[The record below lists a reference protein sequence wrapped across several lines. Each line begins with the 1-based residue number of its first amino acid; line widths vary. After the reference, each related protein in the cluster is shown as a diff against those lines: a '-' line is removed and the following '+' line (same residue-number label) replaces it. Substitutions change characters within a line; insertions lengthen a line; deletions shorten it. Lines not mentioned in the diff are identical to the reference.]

1 MNYTVL
7 MRERSAESRLIEVA
21 IEQFGQS
28 GMRAVGTRAIADA
41 AGMQMSA
48 ITYHFGGKD
57 GLYLACARH
66 IAGLMSERI
75 APFVQ
80 LAESHSA
87 EAGGPAS
94 ARTAI
99 LDLLGGLVT
108 VMMRDEIAPWARFV
122 VREQMNPTPAFEV
135 LYEGVMQRI
144 LALLGDLLQ
153 RVAGGALT
161 AEETRIRSIALVG
174 QVLAFRFC
182 RAALMYATGW
192 ESVGVGEIEV
202 VRTAVLAH
210 TDAVLIALER
220 GASQ

>member
-1 MNYTVL
+1 MIG
-7 MRERSAESRLIEVA
+7 RSADLRLIQAA
-21 IEQFGQS
+21 IEQFAQS
-28 GMRAVGTRAIADA
+28 GMSAVGTRAIADA

-48 ITYHFGGKD
+48 ITYHFGGKE

-66 IAGLMSERI
+66 IAKLMSERI
-75 APFVQ
+75 APLLQ
-80 LAESHSA
+80 LAESGCTDQGGA
-87 EAGGPAS
+87 AG
-94 ARTAI
+94 ARAAI
-99 LDLLGGLVT
+99 LTFLGGFVT
-108 VMMRDEIAPWARFV
+108 VMVRDELAPWAPFV
-122 VREQMNPTPAFEV
+122 LREQMNPTPAFKI
-135 LYEGVMQRI
+135 LYEGAMQRI

>member
-1 MNYTVL
+1 
-7 MRERSAESRLIEVA
+7 
-21 IEQFGQS
+21 
-28 GMRAVGTRAIADA
+28 
-41 AGMQMSA
+41 MQMSA
-48 ITYHFGGKD
+48 ITYHFGGKE

-66 IAGLMSERI
+66 IAKLMNKRI
-75 APFVQ
+75 APLVQ
-80 LAESHSA
+80 LAESRGA
-87 EAGGPAS
+87 EGVGAAS
-94 ARTAI
+94 ARMAI

-144 LALLGDLLQ
+144 LALLGELIQ
-153 RVAGGALT
+153 RVAGGAMA
-161 AEETRIRSIALVG
+161 AEEIRIRSIALVG

-182 RAALMYATGW
+182 RATLMYATGW
-192 ESVGVGEIEV
+192 ESVGIREIEV

-220 GASQ
+220 GASR